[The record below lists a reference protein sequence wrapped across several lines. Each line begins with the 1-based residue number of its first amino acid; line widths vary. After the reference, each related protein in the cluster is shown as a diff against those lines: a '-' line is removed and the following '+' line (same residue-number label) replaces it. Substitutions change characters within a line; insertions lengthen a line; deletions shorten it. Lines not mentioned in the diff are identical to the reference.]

1 MFCVAYFECIVKCY
15 FKFILILFQ
24 LAWATVICRLCSL
37 LSKATVSAVWAWY
50 VLPTVF
56 FLRVF
61 MYLFFW
67 RIKWWWWWWWWC
79 GGTKAPVCQMCRG
92 TWRCRN
98 LACNEIVIIMIVIF
112 LYHHMIVTWEVLI
125 NRHGLLCLSG
135 QVGSGSNAAIA
146 VAASRAIGA
155 TLEVTHFT
163 CVSLI
168 SVLCAVFRSAQSI
181 DRTAA
186 ALHILWIH

>member
-1 MFCVAYFECIVKCY
+1 MPPFSSTIACAALCSLKTTQQSIDCCALSVLCQLLRVHRAMFCVAYFECIVKCY

-24 LAWATVICRLCSL
+24 LAWATVISRLCSL
-37 LSKATVSAVWAWY
+37 LPKATVSALWAWY

-98 LACNEIVIIMIVIF
+98 LACWQHISKLSRCQDIF
-112 LYHHMIVTWEVLI
+112 RLFIPNISIWKMTT
-125 NRHGLLCLSG
+125 RDLLHF
-135 QVGSGSNAAIA
+135 
-146 VAASRAIGA
+146 A
-155 TLEVTHFT
+155 T
-163 CVSLI
+163 
-168 SVLCAVFRSAQSI
+168 
-181 DRTAA
+181 
-186 ALHILWIH
+186 